1 MLSVG
6 QPLRSLHGSFPI
18 QPTPPPVRHP
28 FPLRSFLAS
37 TPMNFKHMNPTIEVM
52 QPALFEESPAI
63 ALPKKTRRTAAQAI
77 EEFGL
82 KAPSKHGKN
91 YVLDT
96 NVLLHDPACLER
108 FKENHLCI
116 LVDVLAELDK
126 FKSEQTER
134 GANARRV
141 HRRLTDIFGN
151 SQMVTRGVPTEGGGT
166 IRLVIYDPDACPDNS
181 DQLKQFYR
189 IFPDRERVDHRIL
202 AACFLLR
209 QYNPDGQ
216 VALVTKDINLQLKAR
231 AVSIECQDYLN
242 DKVDAREVSNYEV
255 RRVEVD
261 SAELHR
267 FASSGELDIEEQRR
281 HGVAINEYVL
291 LACGEK
297 QTIPARLHF
306 SGSFVRLNI
315 PEVLKIPDGQSLKPL
330 NLGQRCLIDAL
341 LNPDISLVT
350 CYGHAGTG
358 KTLVAVAAGLHEM
371 FNRKYNGITVSRPV
385 VSMGDQLGFLPG
397 SLDEKMRPWLQPIH
411 DALDLLMRPNV
422 PLGPKRKQAKPGDSV
437 SAKKPYEVLMEQG
450 ILEIEALC
458 YIRGR
463 SIPNRFFIL
472 DEAQQLTPQEAK
484 TIVTRMS
491 RDSKLVLV
499 GDPAQIDNPYVDSRS
514 NGLVYTRNR
523 LKGQPFV
530 AHVALNRGERSELA
544 EAGAQ
549 LM

>member
-1 MLSVG
+1 MIHRPDEAH
-6 QPLRSLHGSFPI
+6 QC
-18 QPTPPPVRHP
+18 
-28 FPLRSFLAS
+28 
-37 TPMNFKHMNPTIEVM
+37 
-52 QPALFEESPAI
+52 ALFEETPAS
-63 ALPKKTRRTAAQAI
+63 LPNAKRRRGRADNPKPAD
-77 EEFGL
+77 FGL
-82 KAPSKHGKN
+82 TAPSQLVKN

-96 NVLLHDPACLER
+96 NVLLHDPASLER

-116 LVDVLAELDK
+116 PVDVLSELDR

-141 HRRLTDIFGN
+141 HRRLTEMFSCTDK
-151 SQMVTRGVPTEGGGT
+151 VTRGVSNSFGGT
-166 IRLVIYDPDACPDNS
+166 VRMVIYDPASCPNNS
-181 DQLKQFYR
+181 DQLTRFHR

-202 AACFLLR
+202 AACLLLM
-209 QYNPDGQ
+209 QHNSAP
-216 VALVTKDINLQLKAR
+216 VVLVTKDINMQLKAR
-231 AVSIECQDYLN
+231 AVGIECQDYLN

-255 RRVEVD
+255 RRIEVD
-261 SAELHR
+261 GNELQR
-267 FASSGELDIEEQRR
+267 FASSGELTLDEQRAA
-281 HGVAINEYVL
+281 GVAVNEYVL
-291 LACGEK
+291 LGAGDK
-297 QTIPARLHF
+297 QTIPARL
-306 SGSFVRLNI
+306 SADGRFVKLNF

-371 FNRKYNGITVSRPV
+371 FNRRYTGITVSRPV
-385 VSMGDQLGFLPG
+385 VAMGEQLGFLPG

-411 DALDLLMRPNV
+411 DALDLLMRPAA
-422 PLGPKRKQAKPGDSV
+422 PLGPRRKQHKASAATPPGSV
-437 SAKKPYEVLMEQG
+437 KKPYEILMEQG

-491 RDSKLVLV
+491 RDSKLVMI

-523 LKGQPFV
+523 LKDQPFT
-530 AHVALNRGERSELA
+530 AHIALNRGERSELA
-544 EAGAQ
+544 EAGAR

>member
-1 MLSVG
+1 MIHRTDDAQS
-6 QPLRSLHGSFPI
+6 
-18 QPTPPPVRHP
+18 
-28 FPLRSFLAS
+28 
-37 TPMNFKHMNPTIEVM
+37 
-52 QPALFEESPAI
+52 ALFEENLTNGAVQ
-63 ALPKKTRRTAAQAI
+63 KRRRTGGDSPKPAD
-77 EEFGL
+77 FGL
-82 KAPSKHGKN
+82 TAPSQLVKN

-96 NVLLHDPACLER
+96 NVLLHDPASLER

-116 LVDVLAELDK
+116 PVDVLAELDR

-141 HRRLTDIFGN
+141 HRRLTEMF
-151 SQMVTRGVPTEGGGT
+151 SCSETVTQGVTNAFGGT
-166 IRLVIYDPDACPDNS
+166 VRMVIYDPAICPKNS
-181 DQLKQFYR
+181 EALNRFHR
-189 IFPDRERVDHRIL
+189 IFPDKERVDHRIL
-202 AACFLLR
+202 AACLLLM
-209 QYNPDGQ
+209 QYNSAP
-216 VALVTKDINLQLKAR
+216 VVLVTKDINMQLKAR
-231 AVSIECQDYLN
+231 AVGIECQDYLN

-255 RRVEVD
+255 RRIEVD
-261 SAELHR
+261 SNELQR
-267 FASSGELDIEEQRR
+267 FASSGELAVEEDRTT
-281 HGVAINEYVL
+281 GVSANEYVL
-291 LACGEK
+291 LGAGDK
-297 QTIPARLHF
+297 QTIPARF
-306 SGSFVRLNI
+306 TIDGRFVRLNF

-341 LNPDISLVT
+341 LNPEISLVT

-371 FNRKYNGITVSRPV
+371 FNRRYNGITVSRPV
-385 VSMGDQLGFLPG
+385 VAMGEQLGFLPG

-411 DALDLLMRPNV
+411 DALDLLMRPAA
-422 PLGPKRKQAKPGDSV
+422 PLGPRRKQQKAQANTPPGGV
-437 SAKKPYEVLMEQG
+437 KKPYELLMEQG

-491 RDSKLVLV
+491 RDSKLVMI

-523 LKGQPFV
+523 LKGQSFV
-530 AHVALNRGERSELA
+530 AHIALNRGERSELA
-544 EAGAQ
+544 DAGAR

>member
-1 MLSVG
+1 MIHRTDEA
-6 QPLRSLHGSFPI
+6 QC
-18 QPTPPPVRHP
+18 
-28 FPLRSFLAS
+28 
-37 TPMNFKHMNPTIEVM
+37 
-52 QPALFEESPAI
+52 ALFEETAKETSSPKRRRNDAT
-63 ALPKKTRRTAAQAI
+63 PKPSD
-77 EEFGL
+77 FGL
-82 KAPSKHGKN
+82 TAPSQLVKN

-96 NVLLHDPACLER
+96 NVLLHDPASLER

-116 LVDVLAELDK
+116 PVDVLAELDK

-141 HRRLTDIFGN
+141 HRRLTEMF
-151 SQMVTRGVPTEGGGT
+151 SCSEKVTRGVSTPCGGT
-166 IRLVIYDPDACPDNS
+166 VRMVIYDPASCPKDSELLNR
-181 DQLKQFYR
+181 FHR
-189 IFPDRERVDHRIL
+189 ILPDRERVDHRIL
-202 AACFLLR
+202 AACLLLM
-209 QYNPDGQ
+209 QYNSAP
-216 VALVTKDINLQLKAR
+216 VVLVTKDINMQLKAR
-231 AVSIECQDYLN
+231 AVGIECQDYLN

-255 RRVEVD
+255 RRIEVD
-261 SAELHR
+261 PNELQR
-267 FASSGELDIEEQRR
+267 FASSGEITLMEERVT
-281 HGVAINEYVL
+281 GVSMNEYVL
-291 LACGEK
+291 LGTGEK
-297 QTIPARLHF
+297 QTIPARF
-306 SGSFVRLNI
+306 TADGRFVRLNF

-371 FNRKYNGITVSRPV
+371 FNRRYTGITVSRPV
-385 VSMGDQLGFLPG
+385 VAMGEQLGFLPG

-411 DALDLLMRPNV
+411 DALDLLMRPV
-422 PLGPKRKQAKPGDSV
+422 TPLGPRRKQQKATTNATPV
-437 SAKKPYEVLMEQG
+437 TVKKPYELLMEQG

-491 RDSKLVLV
+491 RDSKLVMV

-523 LKGQPFV
+523 LKDQPFT

-544 EAGAQ
+544 EAGAR

>member
-1 MLSVG
+1 MIHRTDDAA
-6 QPLRSLHGSFPI
+6 QC
-18 QPTPPPVRHP
+18 
-28 FPLRSFLAS
+28 
-37 TPMNFKHMNPTIEVM
+37 
-52 QPALFEESPAI
+52 ALFEEPTRQTSSSKKRRPAGN
-63 ALPKKTRRTAAQAI
+63 APKPVD
-77 EEFGL
+77 FGL
-82 KAPSKHGKN
+82 SAPSQLVKN

-96 NVLLHDPACLER
+96 NVLLHDPASLER

-116 LVDVLAELDK
+116 PVDVLAELDK

-141 HRRLTDIFGN
+141 HRRLTEMFSCAGKVTHGVSN
-151 SQMVTRGVPTEGGGT
+151 SFGGT
-166 IRLVIYDPDACPDNS
+166 VRMVIYDPASCPKDSELLNR
-181 DQLKQFYR
+181 FHR

-202 AACFLLR
+202 AACLLLM
-209 QYNPDGQ
+209 QHNTAP
-216 VALVTKDINLQLKAR
+216 VVLVTKDINMQLKAR
-231 AVSIECQDYLN
+231 AVGIECQDYLN

-255 RRVEVD
+255 RRIEVD
-261 SAELHR
+261 PNELQR
-267 FASSGELDIEEQRR
+267 FASSGAISLSDERVE
-281 HGVAINEYVL
+281 GVSINEYVL
-291 LACGEK
+291 LGAGEK
-297 QTIPARLHF
+297 QTIPARF
-306 SGSFVRLNI
+306 SADGSFVRLNF
-315 PEVLKIPDGQSLKPL
+315 PEVLKIQDGQALKPL

-341 LNPDISLVT
+341 LNPEISLVT

-371 FNRKYNGITVSRPV
+371 FNRRYTGITVSRPV
-385 VSMGDQLGFLPG
+385 VAMGEQLGFLPG

-411 DALDLLMRPNV
+411 DALDLLMRPDT
-422 PLGPKRKQAKPGDSV
+422 PLGPRRKQQKAATNATPATV
-437 SAKKPYEVLMEQG
+437 KKPYEMLMEQG

-491 RDSKLVLV
+491 RDSKLVMV

-523 LKGQPFV
+523 LKDQPFT
-530 AHVALNRGERSELA
+530 AHIALNRGERSELA
-544 EAGAQ
+544 EAGAR

>member
-1 MLSVG
+1 
-6 QPLRSLHGSFPI
+6 
-18 QPTPPPVRHP
+18 
-28 FPLRSFLAS
+28 
-37 TPMNFKHMNPTIEVM
+37 M
-52 QPALFEESPAI
+52 QPALFEDSSVASPAP
-63 ALPKKTRRTAAQAI
+63 ARRRRRASSPQPV

-82 KAPSKHGKN
+82 KAPSALAKN

-96 NVLLHDPACLER
+96 NVLLHDPASLER

-116 LVDVLAELDK
+116 LVDVLSELDK
-126 FKSEQTER
+126 FKSEQNER

-141 HRRLTDIFGN
+141 HRRLTDIFSN
-151 SQMVTRGVPTEGGGT
+151 SEAVTKGVPTEGGGT
-166 IRLVIYDPDACPDNS
+166 IRLVIYDPASCPDNS
-181 DQLKQFYR
+181 EQLKQFYR
-189 IFPDRERVDHRIL
+189 IFPDREQVDHRIL
-202 AACFLLR
+202 ASCFLIK
-209 QYNPDGQ
+209 QHNPESP

-231 AVSIECQDYLN
+231 AVGIECQDYLN
-242 DKVDAREVSNYEV
+242 DKVDAREVSNYDV
-255 RRVEVD
+255 RRIEVD
-261 SAELHR
+261 PTELHR
-267 FASSGELDIEEQRR
+267 FASSGDLVLAEERCA
-281 HGVAINEYVL
+281 GIAVNEYVL
-291 LACGEK
+291 LASGEK
-297 QTIPARLHF
+297 QTIPARFHF
-306 SGSFVRLNI
+306 NGSFVRLNF

-341 LNPDISLVT
+341 LNPEISLVT

-371 FNRKYNGITVSRPV
+371 FNRRYTGITVSRPV
-385 VSMGDQLGFLPG
+385 IAMGEQLGFLPG

-422 PLGPKRKQAKPGDSV
+422 PLGPKRKQTKP
-437 SAKKPYEVLMEQG
+437 SAPGLVKKPYELLMEQG

-523 LKGQPFV
+523 LKGQSFV

>member
-1 MLSVG
+1 MID
-6 QPLRSLHGSFPI
+6 RSAQAQS
-18 QPTPPPVRHP
+18 
-28 FPLRSFLAS
+28 
-37 TPMNFKHMNPTIEVM
+37 
-52 QPALFEESPAI
+52 ALFDDSLPDAKTGKPRRNGTPKPAD
-63 ALPKKTRRTAAQAI
+63 L
-77 EEFGL
+77 GL
-82 KAPSKHGKN
+82 IAPSQVVKN

-96 NVLLHDPACLER
+96 NVLLHDPASLER

-116 LVDVLAELDK
+116 PVDVLSELDK
-126 FKSEQTER
+126 FKGEQTER

-141 HRRLTDIFGN
+141 HRRLTEMF
-151 SQMVTRGVPTEGGGT
+151 STSEVVTKGVANEFGGT
-166 IRLVIYDPDACPDNS
+166 VRMVIYDPAVCPKNS
-181 DQLKQFYR
+181 ELLNHFLR
-189 IFPDRERVDHRIL
+189 IFPDRERIDHRIL
-202 AACFLLR
+202 AACLLLM
-209 QYNPDGQ
+209 QHNSAP
-216 VALVTKDINLQLKAR
+216 VVLVTKDINMQLKAR
-231 AVSIECQDYLN
+231 SVGIDCQDYLN
-242 DKVDAREVSNYEV
+242 DKVDVREVSNYDV
-255 RRVEVD
+255 YRIEVD
-261 SAELHR
+261 GSELQR
-267 FASSGELDIEEQRR
+267 FASSGKIELDEEKAGKVVLNQ
-281 HGVAINEYVL
+281 YVL
-291 LACGEK
+291 LEAGER
-297 QTIPARLHF
+297 QTMPARYV
-306 SGSFVRLNI
+306 GNGMFVKLNF
-315 PEVLKIPDGQSLKPL
+315 PEALKIPDGQALKPL

-385 VSMGDQLGFLPG
+385 VAMGSQLGFLPG
-397 SLDEKMRPWLQPIH
+397 TLDEKMRPWLQPIH
-411 DALDLLMRPNV
+411 DALDLLMRPST
-422 PLGPKRKQAKPGDSV
+422 PLGPRRKKAKNSEPQQGPV
-437 SAKKPYEVLMEQG
+437 KKPYEMLMEQG
-450 ILEIEALC
+450 IIEIEALC

-491 RDSKLVLV
+491 QDSKLVLV

-544 EAGAQ
+544 EAGAS

>member
-1 MLSVG
+1 M
-6 QPLRSLHGSFPI
+6 I
-18 QPTPPPVRHP
+18 QPTV
-28 FPLRSFLAS
+28 AS
-37 TPMNFKHMNPTIEVM
+37 QTG
-52 QPALFEESPAI
+52 LFEELPAPSGKSRQRMAI
-63 ALPKKTRRTAAQAI
+63 RTQPTD
-77 EEFGL
+77 FGL
-82 KAPSKHGKN
+82 TAPSQIVKN

-96 NVLLHDPACLER
+96 NVLLHDPASLER
-108 FKENHLCI
+108 FKENHLCVP
-116 LVDVLAELDK
+116 VDVLAELDK

-141 HRRLTDIFGN
+141 HRRLTEMF
-151 SQMVTRGVPTEGGGT
+151 SSSEKVTRGVTTEGGGT
-166 IRLVIYDPDACPDNS
+166 VRLVIYDPASCPKDS
-181 DQLKQFYR
+181 EQLNRFHR

-202 AACFLLR
+202 AACLLLM
-209 QYNPDGQ
+209 QHNQAP
-216 VALVTKDINLQLKAR
+216 VVLVTKDLNMQLKAR
-231 AVSIECQDYLN
+231 AVGIECQDYLN
-242 DKVDAREVSNYEV
+242 DKVDAREVSNYDV
-255 RRVEVD
+255 RRIEVD
-261 SAELHR
+261 ATELQR
-267 FASSGELDIEEQRR
+267 FASSGDLGIDPERCAGL
-281 HGVAINEYVL
+281 AINEYVL
-291 LACGEK
+291 LVTGEK
-297 QTIPARLHF
+297 QTIPARL
-306 SGSFVRLNI
+306 SADLRFVKLNI

-341 LNPDISLVT
+341 LNPEISLVT

-371 FNRKYNGITVSRPV
+371 FNRRYTGITVSRPV
-385 VSMGDQLGFLPG
+385 VAMGEQLGFLPG

-411 DALDLLMRPNV
+411 DALDLLMRPNL
-422 PLGPKRKQAKPGDSV
+422 PLGPKRKQQKPSPGAPV
-437 SAKKPYEVLMEQG
+437 AKKPYELLMEQG

-463 SIPNRFFIL
+463 SIPNRFFVL

-484 TIVTRMS
+484 TVVTRMS

>member
-1 MLSVG
+1 MIHPSEASQCALFDDTKNDSPSG
-6 QPLRSLHGSFPI
+6 GLLKRRRAGSSP
-18 QPTPPPVRHP
+18 
-28 FPLRSFLAS
+28 
-37 TPMNFKHMNPTIEVM
+37 
-52 QPALFEESPAI
+52 QPAD
-63 ALPKKTRRTAAQAI
+63 
-77 EEFGL
+77 FGL
-82 KAPSKHGKN
+82 TAPSPGAKN

-96 NVLLHDPACLER
+96 NVLLHDPASLEH

-116 LVDVLAELDK
+116 PVDVLAELDK

-141 HRRLTDIFGN
+141 HRRLTEMF
-151 SQMVTRGVPTEGGGT
+151 SSAAQVTHGVTTAGGGT
-166 IRLVIYDPDACPDNS
+166 VRLVIYDPASCPKDSELLNR
-181 DQLKQFYR
+181 FHR

-202 AACFLLR
+202 AACLLLM
-209 QYNPDGQ
+209 QHNTAP
-216 VALVTKDINLQLKAR
+216 VVLVTKDINMQLKAR
-231 AVSIECQDYLN
+231 AVGIECQDYLN

-255 RRVEVD
+255 RRIEVD
-261 SAELHR
+261 ASELQR
-267 FASSGELDIEEQRR
+267 FASTGELRLEVDRL
-281 HGVAINEYVL
+281 HGVAINEYLVL
-291 LACGEK
+291 GAGDK
-297 QTIPARLHF
+297 QTIPARFAATGRL
-306 SGSFVRLNI
+306 VRLDI
-315 PEVLKIPDGQSLKPL
+315 PEVLKIPDGQTLKPL

-341 LNPDISLVT
+341 LNPEISLVT

-371 FNRKYNGITVSRPV
+371 FSRRYNGITVSRPV
-385 VSMGDQLGFLPG
+385 VAMGEQLGFLPG

-411 DALDLLMRPNV
+411 DALDLLMRPST
-422 PLGPKRKQAKPGDSV
+422 PLGPRRKQPNAGNAAPASV
-437 SAKKPYEVLMEQG
+437 KKPYELLMEQG

-491 RDSKLVLV
+491 RDSKLVMV

-523 LKGQPFV
+523 LKGQAFV
-530 AHVALNRGERSELA
+530 AHVALTCGERSELA
-544 EAGAQ
+544 EAGAS